1 MQKYYFIEKSNYY
14 WKYFQNIFKKMFYEY
29 NLENYLKILK
39 LEFLKLEFLKLGS
52 PKLEIIGK
60 KF

>member
-1 MQKYYFIEKSNYY
+1 MQKYYFIEKNNYY
-14 WKYFQNIFKKMFYEY
+14 WKYFQNIFQKMFYEY

-39 LEFLKLEFLKLGS
+39 LEFLKLGI